1 MGKQEGYLEIGNQE
15 DRVAVASL
23 LFKNGYTVSL
33 AKAKIK
39 NNKSYTYFVKYSKET
54 SDNQVANENGS

>member
-1 MGKQEGYLEIGNQE
+1 MNKQEGYLEIGNSD

-33 AKAKIK
+33 AKEKIK
-39 NNKSYTYFVKYSKET
+39 NNRSYTYFVKYCKET
-54 SDNQVANENGS
+54 PNDMEVNKNGS

>member
-1 MGKQEGYLEIGNQE
+1 MSKQEGYLEIGNGE

-33 AKAKIK
+33 AKKKIG
-39 NNKSYTYFVKYSKET
+39 NSKSFTYFVKYSKET
-54 SDNQVANENGS
+54 PDNWEVNGNGS